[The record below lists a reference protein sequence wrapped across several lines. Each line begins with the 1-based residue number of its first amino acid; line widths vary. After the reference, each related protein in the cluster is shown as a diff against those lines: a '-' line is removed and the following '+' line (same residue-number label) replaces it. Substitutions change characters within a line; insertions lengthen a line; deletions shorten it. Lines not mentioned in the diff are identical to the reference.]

1 MVVESTSERRRAPRA
16 KFSGAVIVNTLGR
29 ELTCVA
35 GDVSELGMLLYAPRD
50 TPPAIGMPVQVRFTL
65 PRLYKWLSCR
75 AIVVRE
81 ASVNRRVGWAV
92 AFREVEPEIRRAIRT
107 YVVVGHGQ
115 ITEYDP
121 VLTN

>member
-1 MVVESTSERRRAPRA
+1 MTESERRRAPRA

-35 GDVSELGMLLYAPRD
+35 GDVSELGMLLFAPQEAA
-50 TPPAIGMPVQVRFTL
+50 PSIGMPLQIRFTL
-65 PRLYKWLSCR
+65 PRLYRWLSCD

-81 ASVNRRVGWAV
+81 ASVNKRLGWGV
-92 AFREVEPEIRRAIRT
+92 AFRQVAPETRRAIRT

-115 ITEYDP
+115 VTEYEP
-121 VLTN
+121 ASLKN